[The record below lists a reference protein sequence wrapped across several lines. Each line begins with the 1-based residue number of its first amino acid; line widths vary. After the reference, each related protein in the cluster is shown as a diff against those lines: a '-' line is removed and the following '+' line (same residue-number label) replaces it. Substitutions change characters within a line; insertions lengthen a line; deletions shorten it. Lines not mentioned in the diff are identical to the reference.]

1 MSRKNQFVY
10 LVSVTVLL
18 GVAIAMMLT
27 LFRVPSVAHTASTFN
42 TEYTLVLS
50 DYNGNA
56 VHLYDYRRQVLIA
69 YAWAS
74 WCPYCGT
81 EIEGLAQL
89 KATYGDNVQIVA
101 INRGEPLSVA
111 RAYTN
116 ALTNTTGVVFL
127 LDPTDS
133 FFKDIGGYA
142 MPEMVFIDS
151 SGAIIFHQRGPIQ
164 MSDVQAEIEKLLHP

>member
-1 MSRKNQFVY
+1 MSHKNQFIY
-10 LVSVTVLL
+10 LFSVIALIGIAV
-18 GVAIAMMLT
+18 AMMVT
-27 LFRVPSVAHTASTFN
+27 LFRVPTSTHAASTFN

-50 DYNGNA
+50 DYNGNP

-74 WCPYCGT
+74 WCPYCGS

-89 KATYGDNVQIVA
+89 KAKYGDNVQIVA
-101 INRGEPLSVA
+101 INRAEPLSVA
-111 RAYTN
+111 RAFTN
-116 ALTNTTGVVFL
+116 GLTDTTGVVFL
-127 LDPTDS
+127 LDSNDA

-151 SGAIIFHQRGPIQ
+151 SGNIIYHQRGPIQ
-164 MSDVQAEIEKLLHP
+164 MSDVETEIEKLLH

>member
-1 MSRKNQFVY
+1 MSTKNQLMY
-10 LVSVTVLL
+10 LASAILL
-18 GVAIAMMLT
+18 IVVAAAMMTT
-27 LFRVPSVAHTASTFN
+27 LFRTPTAAHTASTFT

-50 DYNGNA
+50 DYNGKA

-74 WCPYCGT
+74 WCPYCGA

-101 INRGEPLSVA
+101 IDRGEPLAVA

-116 ALTNTTGVVFL
+116 ALTDTSGVVFL

-151 SGAIIFHQRGPIQ
+151 SGTIIFHQRGPIQ
-164 MSDVQAEIEKLLHP
+164 MSDVQMEIEKLLH